1 VNKAITVHRV
11 VTAVDC
17 GVAVHPDNIT
27 AQLEGGMVYGLT
39 AALRGEIT
47 IDKGAVMQS
56 NFNNYPM
63 LKLAEMPRFECHV
76 VPSAQAPGGIGEP
89 GTAPIAPALANAI
102 FAATGTRARTLP
114 LSKLDFTYAAV
125 RTS

>member
-1 VNKAITVHRV
+1 MRGGGAEPPAAAPLHRV
-11 VTAVDC
+11 LLKNTSDTA
-17 GVAVHPDNIT
+17 
-27 AQLEGGMVYGLT
+27 
-39 AALRGEIT
+39 
-47 IDKGAVMQS
+47 S
-56 NFNNYPM
+56 M

-76 VPSAQAPGGIGEP
+76 VPRAQAPGGIGEP